1 MSSALA
7 HWIIPAIATFPFIYY
22 LLALVSARR
31 FFSRPRHLAAEF
43 TPPISVLKPVRGLD
57 PECYKNFSSF
67 CRQDYPDY
75 EVLFCVSD
83 PGDPAVEVVRRV
95 SREFPERKIRL
106 IVEGS
111 ARGSND
117 KVTKLIR
124 LEKEARYPVL
134 VLSDSDVRVDTD
146 YLRTL
151 IAPLADPAVG
161 AATSLYKEIGARSVI
176 TDLEAIGLVT
186 DFYPGLL
193 VDWQL
198 EGVKFALGSS
208 IALRRDALDR
218 IGGFEA
224 QENRVADDLQLGRRI
239 AAQGYRVE
247 LLPYAVS
254 MVADYETLREL
265 AQKRLRWAVV
275 MRHMRPWGHLGLLFT
290 QGLAWSLA
298 AIVAR
303 PVPAVIVTFLAAYI
317 ALRFAV
323 GWLIAVRGLGLRDFP
338 KKFWLIPV
346 WDLFAFLIWVASFA
360 RRRIRWRGAEYYLRK
375 DVLVPVTRPG
385 QD

>member
-1 MSSALA
+1 MSDALA
-7 HWIIPAIATFPFIYY
+7 HWIVPAIATFPFIYY
-22 LLALVSARR
+22 LLAIASAWR
-31 FFSRPRHLAAEF
+31 FFSRPRRRAAEF

-57 PECYKNFSSF
+57 PECYENFASF

-83 PGDPAVEVVRRV
+83 LDDPTVQAIRQV
-95 SREFPERKIRL
+95 SEEYPERNVRF
-106 IVEGS
+106 VVGGS
-111 ARGSND
+111 VRGSND
-117 KVTKLIR
+117 KVAKLIR
-124 LEKEARYPVL
+124 LEKEARHTVL
-134 VLSDSDVRVDTD
+134 VLSDSDVRVEPD

-151 IAPLADPAVG
+151 VAPLADPSVG
-161 AATSLYKEIGARSVI
+161 AVTCLYKEMGVRSVT

-198 EGVKFALGSS
+198 EGVKFALGST
-208 IALRRDALDR
+208 IALRRDTLGR

-239 AAQGYRVE
+239 AAAGYRVE

-298 AIVAR
+298 AIAAQPVAR
-303 PVPAVIVTFLAAYI
+303 VIVTFLAAYL

-323 GWLIAVRGLGLRDFP
+323 AWLIAVRGLGLRDFP
-338 KKFWLIPV
+338 RKFWLIPV

-360 RRRIRWRGAEYYLRK
+360 RRRIRWRGAEYYLQK